1 MFTTGR
7 GCAAVARR
15 SVCAVAYVVARMNQP
30 LYTHI
35 RVSFLLLSSS
45 PLPQHEA
52 NVLGIA
58 NITGLGDIANIIV
71 HGADFYENLYAF
83 IQNLEKHD
91 YRAAGQE
98 AGNVLNQ
105 LSQWTSKHACTSDL
119 CYVVTGVIE
128 FMGDIQG
135 SIKTCEKDF
144 TTMWGNFTAAFHD
157 FTDEKSIVWEFEH
170 DIPKVRFIPRTFTK

>member
-1 MFTTGR
+1 
-7 GCAAVARR
+7 
-15 SVCAVAYVVARMNQP
+15 MNQP

-35 RVSFLLLSSS
+35 RACLFSSS
-45 PLPQHEA
+45 PPFSTSPLLHFSTPPLPQHEA

-170 DIPKVRFIPRTFTK
+170 DIPKVRFIRRIFYY